1 MSNQDFNQGARRQY
15 LGWMVGAALVLALI
29 VGVFAYSGNNN
40 SQTANSG
47 GSSSTSQTTGS
58 R

>member
-1 MSNQDFNQGARRQY
+1 MPNQDFNPRRQSF
-15 LGWMVGAALVLALI
+15 GWIVGAALVLAI
-29 VGVFAYSGNNN
+29 VVGVFAYSGNNN

-47 GSSSTSQTTGS
+47 TSTSQTTGS